1 MAGVKLSK
9 LEGQISSIEEA
20 MAGALTKFGEL
31 GAANNKTWTLFA
43 RITSGSWAWRFQAR
57 LRAMSN
63 FVELMNNAQ
72 KEANQE
78 MIDGIKVRG
87 RLAKAMKTTQ
97 TQMEKIG
104 HAQQA
109 LNHGMDIEW
118 MFEKDE
124 VMQGLIAETGNW
136 TDALQRA
143 HNFYKGLNEQGEKAI
158 EINKKGL
165 FRYYADKM
173 NIPTL
178 SDIKEKMG
186 VNEGFGEFAK
196 RTAKGVAGLPVKATK
211 KVGEM
216 ALGFMDKV
224 GKFASLG
231 MKFLKPALLYGSVI
245 LLGLMVVLKWLIKT
259 GPYFFEMMGNI
270 MPAFIMFFEGIWS
283 VLKGLFNII
292 AGIWKGDF
300 GQIWKGLSQIIEG
313 VIKILLGAF
322 SAFAGT
328 VFVVITAMW
337 MGVVQAIWD
346 FGKWLYNKTLG
357 RFLSK
362 GGVAQGG
369 MTMVGEKGPELVKL
383 PAGSRVISNANS
395 RGMGGN
401 TINVHVNGRVG
412 ASDAEIRD
420 IANKVAREINIRMNR
435 QGTTM
440 MGG

>member
-1 MAGVKLSK
+1 
-9 LEGQISSIEEA
+9 
-20 MAGALTKFGEL
+20 
-31 GAANNKTWTLFA
+31 
-43 RITSGSWAWRFQAR
+43 
-57 LRAMSN
+57 
-63 FVELMNNAQ
+63 
-72 KEANQE
+72 
-78 MIDGIKVRG
+78 
-87 RLAKAMKTTQ
+87 
-97 TQMEKIG
+97 
-104 HAQQA
+104 
-109 LNHGMDIEW
+109 
-118 MFEKDE
+118 
-124 VMQGLIAETGNW
+124 
-136 TDALQRA
+136 
-143 HNFYKGLNEQGEKAI
+143 
-158 EINKKGL
+158 
-165 FRYYADKM
+165 
-173 NIPTL
+173 
-178 SDIKEKMG
+178 
-186 VNEGFGEFAK
+186 
-196 RTAKGVAGLPVKATK
+196 
-211 KVGEM
+211 
-216 ALGFMDKV
+216 
-224 GKFASLG
+224 
-231 MKFLKPALLYGSVI
+231 
-245 LLGLMVVLKWLIKT
+245 
-259 GPYFFEMMGNI
+259 
-270 MPAFIMFFEGIWS
+270 MFFEGIWS